1 MDNEI
6 RLFYNSK
13 KQRDKE
19 VVGYAKSMKDHEL
32 NEQDITKT
40 MLTERQLAEIAKDMN
55 RSVSELIDKNDE
67 KYLSTVKNGNFS
79 DEELLKLMSQNP
91 ELIKSPIAYMNG
103 KAFVV
108 KSQYS
113 FVNEDIEVDGIQSKA
128 GNKFEK

>member
-1 MDNEI
+1 MENEI
-6 RLFYNSK
+6 RLFYNGK

-55 RSVSELIDKNDE
+55 CSVSELIDTNEE

-91 ELIKSPIAYMNG
+91 ELIESPIAYMNG